1 MSYWTFLSSYRTLL
15 AFGLVTALSSS
26 FGQTFFISLFLPFF
40 MEDFGMSKGDF
51 GLLYGL
57 CTLTSAACL
66 PYLGG
71 RIDALDL
78 RRYTAW
84 TLGGMATA
92 AFVVGFSPHVA
103 LLAAGIVGL
112 RLTGQGLM
120 GHISQT
126 VMAREFTASRGKAL
140 GFAALGYPLGE
151 AVLPLLCAV
160 ALQFLPWKAVWF
172 AVGIGAIVVILPLA
186 LGLLA
191 RPPARTEASMDEQ
204 ASGAAPAAA
213 DPGRDFLRDPRLYL
227 ALPVLM
233 TPPALMTVLFL
244 YQVPLAEFKGWAPE
258 WMAAAFAA
266 VAAAR
271 ALTTLAVGPLIDKYS
286 AAALLPVVT
295 LPISLSALLLLN
307 AQTPWVVFP
316 YLMLVGLT
324 AGSCSSTGSALWAE
338 LFGTHNLGK
347 VRGVA
352 SAMAIFSA
360 ASGPAAVGLLFRAGF
375 GFEHVLAIVAAIPL
389 LTSCSGLALALR
401 QGAVPGVGRLA
412 RAFR

>member
-1 MSYWTFLSSYRTLL
+1 MSYWNFLSSYRTLL

-40 MEDFGMSKGDF
+40 LEDFGISKGDF

-57 CTLTSAACL
+57 CTLTSAAFL

-78 RRYTAW
+78 RKYTSW
-84 TLGGMATA
+84 TLAGMATA
-92 AFVVGFSPHVA
+92 AFVVSFSPHVL

-126 VMAREFTASRGKAL
+126 VMSREFTASRGKAL

-160 ALQFLPWKAVWF
+160 ALQWLPWKAVWF
-172 AVGIGAIVVILPLA
+172 AVGLGAIVVILPLA
-186 LGLLA
+186 LGLLS
-191 RPPARTEASMDEQ
+191 RPPARTEAAIEEAKTGSAVQADE
-204 ASGAAPAAA
+204 
-213 DPGRDFLRDPRLYL
+213 GRAFLRDPRLYL

-244 YQVPLAEFKGWAPE
+244 YQAPLAEFKGWAPE

-266 VAAAR
+266 FAATR
-271 ALTTLAVGPLIDKYS
+271 ALTALAVGPLIDRFS
-286 AAALLPVVT
+286 AAALLPVIT
-295 LPISLSALLLLN
+295 LPITAAALLLLF
-307 AQTPWVVFP
+307 APTPWLVFP

-324 AGSCSSTGSALWAE
+324 AGSNSSTGSALWAE
-338 LFGTHNLGK
+338 LFGTRNLGK
-347 VRGVA
+347 VRGVSQA
-352 SAMAIFSA
+352 LAIFAA
-360 ASGPAAVGLLFRAGF
+360 ASGPAAVGLAFRAGY
-375 GFEHVLAIVAAIPL
+375 GFDQVLAAAATIPV
-389 LTSCSGLALALR
+389 LTSCLGLTLAIR
-401 QGAVPGVGRLA
+401 EGAFPRGRRLA